1 VQDISNDKPIF
12 MIGMPR
18 SGTSVL
24 SEAISLHENL
34 GWFSNYLNQFP
45 HLPALSILNRFA
57 DMPLIGLY
65 IRGKKKQE
73 QGFFPT
79 FKRFLPYSIEA
90 FSVWELFF
98 GKRFSFDYLIDKK
111 PAAYES
117 ERVKRYVK
125 KILLLQ
131 NKKRFFAKLTGPS
144 RIYFLLNVF
153 PEAFFIN
160 IIRDPR
166 AVVNS
171 LLNVNFWK
179 NSGGYQ
185 RPWWQ
190 NGLSEEDI
198 DQWKKYANSPVA
210 LGAVQW
216 KRVVELTDVEKKL
229 LIPSRYIEI
238 RYEDFIEKP
247 HESLSTIF
255 QTFHLPDSKRAH
267 RYVTSLGSL
276 FNQNFKYKKRLS
288 TKDIFIIE
296 QITRKVASKKGY
308 DLGI

>member
-1 VQDISNDKPIF
+1 MQDISIDKPIF

-24 SEAISLHENL
+24 SEAISLHEDV

-45 HLPALSILNRFA
+45 YLPCLSILNRFA
-57 DMPLIGLY
+57 DIPLIGLY

-73 QGFFPT
+73 EGFWPSL
-79 FKRFLPYSIEA
+79 KRFLPYSIEA

-111 PAAYES
+111 PAVHES
-117 ERVKRYVK
+117 ERARSYVK

-131 NKKRFFAKLTGPS
+131 NKKRFFTKLTGPS
-144 RIYFLLNVF
+144 RICFLLNVF
-153 PEAFFIN
+153 PEASFIN

-179 NSGGYQ
+179 NYGGCK

-190 NGLSEEDI
+190 NGLPGEYI
-198 DQWKKYANSPVA
+198 DEWKKYDNSAVSLA
-210 LGAVQW
+210 AVQW
-216 KRVVELTDVEKKL
+216 KRVIELTDDEKEL
-229 LIPSRYIEI
+229 LAACRYIEI
-238 RYEDFIEKP
+238 RYEDFVEKP
-247 HESLSTIF
+247 HEALSTIF

-267 RYVTSLGSL
+267 RYVTSLGGL
-276 FNQNFKYKKRLS
+276 FNQNVKYKKKLS
-288 TKDIFIIE
+288 KEDIFIIE
-296 QITRKVASKKGY
+296 EITGKVASGKGY
-308 DLGI
+308 DFGK